1 MRVNDIREWLANC
14 IFDWKQP
21 FGLGKQFS
29 GSTDFVG
36 EDDFHF
42 LKWRLNFQYY
52 SVLPY
57 FHIMFHFILLSDSK
71 SDCIKRTNIGKIE
84 IKFSIYS
91 VFHWSYNL
99 KTCTKLLSEIV
110 FQFHEIFLKIN
121 WKLKLISFQF
131 SRQQTFHSKFDVSR
145 VEWQKTSTH
154 QTYISELHPAPLS
167 YEEWSVLAE
176 KEDKTFPKEP
186 KTLQSRIW
194 QKKWFI

>member
-14 IFDWKQP
+14 IFDWKPP
-21 FGLGKQFS
+21 FGIGKQFS
-29 GSTDFVG
+29 GFMDFVG
-36 EDDFHF
+36 GDDFHF

-52 SVLPY
+52 SVLSNNVP
-57 FHIMFHFILLSDSK
+57 FHFIIWFQIRLYKKNKNRKNKDLNFLFIQYFIDLTTW
-71 SDCIKRTNIGKIE
+71 IH
-84 IKFSIYS
+84 
-91 VFHWSYNL
+91 VH
-99 KTCTKLLSEIV
+99 TKLLSEIV
-110 FQFHEIFLKIN
+110 FQFHEIFLKII
-121 WKLKLISFQF
+121 WKLKLISFRL

-194 QKKWFI
+194 QKKGFI